1 MIVFGSSRVY
11 VVVPWVATNLFR
23 YKLTRDSFHGFPWLL
38 LSLFLYSHILHYISD
53 RDNVEWTR
61 TLALFV
67 IPLYLHDV
75 VLLRYV

>member
-1 MIVFGSSRVY
+1 MIF
-11 VVVPWVATNLFR
+11 L
-23 YKLTRDSFHGFPWLL
+23 WLL
-38 LSLFLYSHILHYISD
+38 LSFKLFVLTHTALLTD

-67 IPLYLHDV
+67 TLYLHDV